1 MQSTGNLLPRG
12 YCEAAVF
19 MVFGWFAE
27 AKRNKYTNPPKRDAQ
42 NDAPVFEAHFGKKM
56 IP

>member
-1 MQSTGNLLPRG
+1 MIAIRG

-27 AKRNKYTNPPKRDAQ
+27 AKRNECTNPPKRDAQ